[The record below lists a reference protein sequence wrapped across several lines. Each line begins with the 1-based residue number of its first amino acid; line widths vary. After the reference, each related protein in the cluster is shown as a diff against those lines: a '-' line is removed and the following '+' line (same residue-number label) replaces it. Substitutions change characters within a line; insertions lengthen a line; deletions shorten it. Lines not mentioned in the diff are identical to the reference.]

1 MLKFS
6 GFVFMDTVYK
16 QTNSMQCTLDKCCT
30 ITIKCSL
37 ITCDF
42 FRVEMASHLDS
53 ATETDGAEP
62 EPEQYQIAAEVVDVE
77 LDRQQEQL
85 TKRVDDEVVLTAS
98 EYDEIVKRQQVT
110 ERLYDQLHEERRQRL
125 DISEKYRRCSE
136 ALARENGLVMRYRQL
151 LIKNRLQ
158 LKPKDEICVGDE
170 LPETFFQGEEFE
182 LSGRCPAAGSSTESV
197 QTTEEVTPWE
207 VDMTSSREHQ
217 SVLESDE
224 AVVIAQPVFTDAG
237 LPSWNDHRK
246 YSAKPANVSA
256 TESAVPQSRGLPTR
270 QLVDEANDAMKT
282 VPTTTSS
289 TTSHDL
295 LQKVL
300 EQNAR
305 LKNIL
310 RKIVDTQSMTIRDLL
325 VSCSVGC
332 LTFVQGTQKVQ
343 QRLIADTFKTPKLAC
358 ISVK

>member
-1 MLKFS
+1 
-6 GFVFMDTVYK
+6 V
-16 QTNSMQCTLDKCCT
+16 
-30 ITIKCSL
+30 I
-37 ITCDF
+37 F